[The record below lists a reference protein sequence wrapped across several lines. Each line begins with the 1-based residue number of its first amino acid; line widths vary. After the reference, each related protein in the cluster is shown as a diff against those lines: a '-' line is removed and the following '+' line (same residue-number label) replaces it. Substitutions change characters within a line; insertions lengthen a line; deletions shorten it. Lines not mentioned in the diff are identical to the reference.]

1 MDFLLWN
8 FRRLARGYSYT
19 AMTWLQDWQMKKWS
33 PGKGL
38 FMVMLACLGHQRNPN
53 LQLWN
58 RVKSKLNA
66 NDAVSRSCR
75 GWKFITHSHP
85 RLQGGIVR
93 SYVHDGRTLGNCKIT
108 IVDEN
113 KKTFLVEMRMTTVNT
128 LLGSISK
135 HLISR
140 NLWTLCCSQ
149 FCTWSFFLARPA
161 TSGKTK
167 IQEISRA
174 VKSGFVF
181 SISPWCFQSEFG
193 HKCHKTHRNDWSIG
207 TSWEQVLKT
216 SSTPEI
222 QQISCVPGCQRK
234 ISCRVAYRWQ
244 TRVTFRPFR
253 LDCKFQGKNW
263 SLTVDLVH
271 CFWLR

>member
-1 MDFLLWN
+1 MTSAFQEVANLNPDIEYDIIWRFDFVKGSLFEKLEISKSPHHTGNCEIMWSLN
-8 FRRLARGYSYT
+8 WMGMMLCAGRHTVIPDFRVVLCVPTCIMVGPSET
-19 AMTWLQDWQMKKWS
+19 AK
-33 PGKGL
+33 
-38 FMVMLACLGHQRNPN
+38 
-53 LQLWN
+53 LQLN
-58 RVKSKLNA
+58 L
-66 NDAVSRSCR
+66 
-75 GWKFITHSHP
+75 
-85 RLQGGIVR
+85 
-93 SYVHDGRTLGNCKIT
+93 
-108 IVDEN
+108 DEN
-113 KKTFLVEMRMTTVNT
+113 EKTFLVEMRMQATLNT

-135 HLISR
+135 HLILR

-161 TSGKTK
+161 SSGKTK

-174 VKSGFVF
+174 VKSLCFLHFPLVLSVGAF
-181 SISPWCFQSEFG
+181 SLISGTSVTRQ
-193 HKCHKTHRNDWSIG
+193 HRNDSSIG

-253 LDCKFQGKNW
+253 QSDSGRG
-263 SLTVDLVH
+263 SLFLIEVSFRL
-271 CFWLR
+271 